1 MNNTILEL
9 WRSGAYS
16 EDEIVKAVKC
26 SHLDFRQTLITN
38 CLELPTPGRG
48 LHFEIY
54 SEYQAGNEQYDSL
67 KEVAHIYGI
76 SMSAA
81 YKYCNTAPAVR
92 DRKEQDEL
100 IKAALING
108 YSVKEITAVF
118 NASTNKVYS
127 LRSTIKGIKGLK
139 ATRKG
144 KLTDDDREAI
154 QELLANG
161 VEQNTIA
168 EQFGVSPAMV
178 SYLKPNRIA
187 KPRGNVPDEEG
198 WAQIKAELT
207 RYTISEV
214 ARMHNISRACIYAR
228 LAKEKV

>member
-54 SEYQAGNEQYDSL
+54 SEYQAGNEQYDDML
-67 KEVAHIYGI
+67 EIARMYGI
-76 SMSAA
+76 SRSTA
-81 YKYCNTAPAVR
+81 YRYCHDRPATSSK
-92 DRKEQDEL
+92 KEQDEL

-108 YSVKEITAVF
+108 YSVKEIVTVF
-118 NASTNKVYS
+118 NVSTTKVYS
-127 LRSTIKGIKGLK
+127 LRSTIKGLNV
-139 ATRKG
+139 TRKG

-154 QELLANG
+154 QELLAKG

-187 KPRGNVPDEEG
+187 KPRGSVPDEEG